1 MVLKKDLINR
11 IAEETGYL
19 KRDTELFID
28 SFLSVLEKIF
38 SEGESVKLAGLGTF
52 IVKDSKPQYRDVRT
66 GEVKE
71 APTRKLVKFRISQ
84 TLRDCLK

>member
-11 IAEETGYL
+11 ISESSGFLKKDVEEL
-19 KRDTELFID
+19 ID
-28 SFLSVLEKIF
+28 SFVAVLEKTLA
-38 SEGESVKLAGLGTF
+38 EGESIKLVGLGTF
-52 IVKDSKPQYRDVRT
+52 IVKESKPQYRDVRT